1 MKNRKRIFELLSKKE
16 NISLRKAINKKNS
29 LLKELK
35 KIEVT
40 KRKLEEVI
48 KETKKENTER
58 TVTELKAE
66 SWYNTKIKD
75 QLIEIKNKID
85 FLLKE
90 IKNQNVTLSN
100 HKEKSK
106 KYDEKYIEHEKN
118 EIRLIEKRNEEA
130 LQFKTSSRF

>member
-1 MKNRKRIFELLSKKE
+1 MKNKKRIFDLLSKKE
-16 NISLRKAINKKNS
+16 NISLRRAINKKNS

-48 KETKKENTER
+48 KETKKESTER

-90 IKNQNVTLSN
+90 IKSQNVILSN

-106 KYDEKYIEHEKN
+106 KYDEKYVEHEKN

-130 LQFKTSSRF
+130 FQFKTSSRF